1 VRLLLPLPRP
11 ASRPF
16 PERAQLLFCVGIVC
30 AEATFCAAAP
40 LLPLPRRMKS
50 GTFPPPSL
58 KAEADP
64 ELTYKSLDANSNNIL
79 DSVSLIILSLSSIK
93 VCWR

>member
-1 VRLLLPLPRP
+1 
-11 ASRPF
+11 
-16 PERAQLLFCVGIVC
+16 
-30 AEATFCAAAP
+30 
-40 LLPLPRRMKS
+40 MKS

-64 ELTYKSLDANSNNIL
+64 ELRYKALDASSNNIL

>member
-1 VRLLLPLPRP
+1 
-11 ASRPF
+11 
-16 PERAQLLFCVGIVC
+16 
-30 AEATFCAAAP
+30 
-40 LLPLPRRMKS
+40 MKS

-58 KAEADP
+58 KAEAGP
-64 ELTYKSLDANSNNIL
+64 ELAYKSLDANSNNIL

>member
-1 VRLLLPLPRP
+1 
-11 ASRPF
+11 
-16 PERAQLLFCVGIVC
+16 
-30 AEATFCAAAP
+30 
-40 LLPLPRRMKS
+40 MKS

-58 KAEADP
+58 KADADP

-93 VCWR
+93 VCWRWRLVKRRPAFTDVGRPGPA

>member
-1 VRLLLPLPRP
+1 MRLLLPLPRP
-11 ASRPF
+11 ASRPL
-16 PERAQLLFCVGIVC
+16 PERAQLLFCVGIGC
-30 AEATFCAAAP
+30 AEAVCAAAP

-50 GTFPPPSL
+50 GTFPPPSSL

-64 ELTYKSLDANSNNIL
+64 KLTHEALDANSNNIL
-79 DSVSLIILSLSSIK
+79 DSVSLIILSLSSVK

>member
-1 VRLLLPLPRP
+1 
-11 ASRPF
+11 
-16 PERAQLLFCVGIVC
+16 
-30 AEATFCAAAP
+30 
-40 LLPLPRRMKS
+40 MKS

-64 ELTYKSLDANSNNIL
+64 ELAYKSLDANSNIL